1 MRLGYSAGHVG
12 SNTAARGL
20 SGTKAES
27 NKIILDLMLIKPHYL
42 FLKPHQTGKTSENGI
57 FLLDC

>member
-20 SGTKAES
+20 SGTKADP
-27 NKIILDLMLIKPHYL
+27 NKLNVDQTRL
-42 FLKPHQTGKTSENGI
+42 FISQTSSKW
-57 FLLDC
+57 